1 MLTRTILALGLFV
14 FVAEAQ
20 MARLKDIVIPVQTIA
35 ETDHAPIAVTP
46 STATDRF
53 AVANNPLVDGASG
66 YFASTGTVPAPL
78 DPAVKYFVVQR
89 RTGDFRVSTSL
100 GGGLVNITS
109 NGTGIVTFVPDGWVH
124 FPQRAIG
131 QGYAMLALSLDRS
144 ALIGND
150 FSPLMELAV
159 EMSLDGGA
167 TWGGTWTDPATQVQY
182 SLELGFGAPDGQL
195 INPRTGEVVLTS
207 SLGQALPQPTS
218 NSRLI
223 RGRYRI
229 WLTRTWG
236 FFLDLQ

>member
-1 MLTRTILALGLFV
+1 
-14 FVAEAQ
+14 
-20 MARLKDIVIPVQTIA
+20 
-35 ETDHAPIAVTP
+35 
-46 STATDRF
+46 
-53 AVANNPLVDGASG
+53 
-66 YFASTGTVPAPL
+66 
-78 DPAVKYFVVQR
+78 
-89 RTGDFRVSTSL
+89 
-100 GGGLVNITS
+100 
-109 NGTGIVTFVPDGWVH
+109 
-124 FPQRAIG
+124 
-131 QGYAMLALSLDRS
+131 
-144 ALIGND
+144 
-150 FSPLMELAV
+150 
-159 EMSLDGGA
+159 MSLDGGA